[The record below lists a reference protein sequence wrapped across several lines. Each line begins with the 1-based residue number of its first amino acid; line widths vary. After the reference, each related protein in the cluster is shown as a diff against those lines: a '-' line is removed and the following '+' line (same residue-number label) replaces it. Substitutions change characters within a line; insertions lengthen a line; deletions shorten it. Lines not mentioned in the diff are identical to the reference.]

1 MRAKNQTRRPICGT
15 FDSVITFLEK
25 FKQHMKISELKDI
38 LKAELL
44 VGEDKLGEVVTG
56 GGAADL
62 MDDVLAAAA
71 KGCALLTG
79 VTTTHVIQTARIAQ
93 VGAVVIVRGKKPSEE
108 VIQMARTYG
117 IPLLLTD
124 YSLFVA
130 CGRLY
135 MNGIRGLDG
144 SW

>member
-1 MRAKNQTRRPICGT
+1 
-15 FDSVITFLEK
+15 
-25 FKQHMKISELKDI
+25 MKIQELKDI
-38 LKAELL
+38 LKAKVL
-44 VGEDKLGEVVTG
+44 VGHDQMDKVITA

-62 MDDVLAAAA
+62 MDDVLTAIA
-71 KGCALLTG
+71 KDCVLLTG
-79 VTTTHVIQTARIAQ
+79 VTTSQVIQTAKIAQ
-93 VGAVVIVRGKKPSEE
+93 VAAVVIARKKNPPEE
-108 VIQMARTYG
+108 VVELARRLE
-117 IPLLLTD
+117 IPLLSTN

>member
-1 MRAKNQTRRPICGT
+1 
-15 FDSVITFLEK
+15 
-25 FKQHMKISELKDI
+25 MKISELKDI

-44 VGEDKLGEVVTG
+44 VGDTQLDQVISG

-79 VTTTHVIQTARIAQ
+79 VTTPHVMQTARISQ
-93 VGAVVIVRGKKPSEE
+93 VGAVVIVRGKKPPEE
-108 VIQMARTYG
+108 VVQMARDYN

>member
-1 MRAKNQTRRPICGT
+1 
-15 FDSVITFLEK
+15 
-25 FKQHMKISELKDI
+25 MKISELGEI
-38 LKAELL
+38 LKARVL
-44 VGEDKLGEVVTG
+44 VGEEQLDHIIIGA
-56 GGAADL
+56 GAADL

-79 VTTTHVIQTARIAQ
+79 VTTENVMQTAKIVQ
-93 VGAVVIVRGKKPSEE
+93 VAAVVIVRGKSIPDEMISLS
-108 VIQMARTYG
+108 RSYN

>member
-1 MRAKNQTRRPICGT
+1 
-15 FDSVITFLEK
+15 
-25 FKQHMKISELKDI
+25 MKIAEIQEI
-38 LKAELL
+38 LQAEIIF
-44 VGEDKLGEVVTG
+44 GENQLDDVIIG

-62 MDDVLAAAA
+62 MEDVLAAAA

-79 VTTTHVIQTARIAQ
+79 VTTEYVMQTAKIAQ
-93 VGAVVIVRGKKPSEE
+93 VGAVVLVRGKTPPEKM
-108 VIQMARTYG
+108 VKLARQYK
-117 IPLLLTD
+117 IPLLSTQH
-124 YSLFVA
+124 SLFVA

>member
-1 MRAKNQTRRPICGT
+1 
-15 FDSVITFLEK
+15 
-25 FKQHMKISELKDI
+25 MKIAEIRDT
-38 LKAELL
+38 LKAEII
-44 VGEDKLGEVVTG
+44 VGEDQLDDIIIS

-62 MDDVLAAAA
+62 MEDVLAAAA

-79 VTTTHVIQTARIAQ
+79 VTTEYVMQTAKIAQ
-93 VGAVVIVRGKKPSEE
+93 VGAVVLVRGKRPPE
-108 VIQMARTYG
+108 IMTDLARQYK

-135 MNGIRGLDG
+135 MNGVRGLDG

>member
-1 MRAKNQTRRPICGT
+1 
-15 FDSVITFLEK
+15 
-25 FKQHMKISELKDI
+25 MKIAEVRDI
-38 LKAELL
+38 LKANVI
-44 VGEDKLGEVVTG
+44 VGEDQLEEVIIG

-62 MDDVLAAAA
+62 MEDVLAAAA

-79 VTTTHVIQTARIAQ
+79 VTTEYVLQTAKIAQ
-93 VGAVVIVRGKKPSEE
+93 VSVVVIVRGKTPPEKMVEL
-108 VIQMARTYG
+108 ARHYQ
-117 IPLLLTD
+117 IPLLQTR

>member
-1 MRAKNQTRRPICGT
+1 
-15 FDSVITFLEK
+15 
-25 FKQHMKISELKDI
+25 MKIAEIQEI
-38 LKAELL
+38 LKAEII
-44 VGEDKLGEVVTG
+44 VGDDQLEEVVISA
-56 GGAADL
+56 GAADL
-62 MDDVLAAAA
+62 MEDVLAAAA

-79 VTTTHVIQTARIAQ
+79 VTTEYVMETAKIAQ
-93 VGAVVIVRGKKPSEE
+93 VAAVVLVRGKAPPD
-108 VIQMARTYG
+108 QMVDLARRFN
-117 IPLLLTD
+117 IPLMLTE

>member
-1 MRAKNQTRRPICGT
+1 
-15 FDSVITFLEK
+15 
-25 FKQHMKISELKDI
+25 MKISEI
-38 LKAELL
+38 QETLKAEVI
-44 VGEDKLGEVVTG
+44 VGEDQLDNIIIG

-62 MDDVLAAAA
+62 MEDVLAAAA

-79 VTTTHVIQTARIAQ
+79 VTTESVMETAKITQ
-93 VGAVVIVRGKKPSEE
+93 VGAVVLVRGKRPP
-108 VIQMARTYG
+108 QMMINLARQFE
-117 IPLLLTD
+117 IPLLLTQ

>member
-1 MRAKNQTRRPICGT
+1 
-15 FDSVITFLEK
+15 
-25 FKQHMKISELKDI
+25 MKIAEIKET
-38 LKAELL
+38 LKAEVL
-44 VGEDKLGEVVTG
+44 VGEDQLDAVIIG

-71 KGCALLTG
+71 KGCVLLTG
-79 VTTTHVIQTARIAQ
+79 VATDSVMTTAKIAK
-93 VGAVVIVRGKKPSEE
+93 VGAVVLVRGKKPPEKMVE
-108 VIQMARTYG
+108 LAKQYN
-117 IPLLLTD
+117 IPLLLTKH
-124 YSLFVA
+124 SLFVA

>member
-1 MRAKNQTRRPICGT
+1 
-15 FDSVITFLEK
+15 
-25 FKQHMKISELKDI
+25 MKISELKDI

-44 VGEDKLGEVVTG
+44 VGEDQLEQVVSG

-93 VGAVVIVRGKKPSEE
+93 VGAVVIVRGKKPPEE
-108 VIQMARTYG
+108 MIQMARTYS

>member
-1 MRAKNQTRRPICGT
+1 MVGKAGR
-15 FDSVITFLEK
+15 F
-25 FKQHMKISELKDI
+25 MKIAEICDI
-38 LKAELL
+38 LDAKII
-44 VGEDKLGEVVTG
+44 VGDDQMDNVIIG

-62 MDDVLAAAA
+62 MEDVLAAAS
-71 KGCALLTG
+71 KGCVLLTG
-79 VTTTHVIQTARIAQ
+79 VTTEDVVQTAKIAL
-93 VGAVVIVRGKKPSEE
+93 VGAVVLVRGKKPSEKMIALAKHYE
-108 VIQMARTYG
+108 
-117 IPLLLTD
+117 IPLLYTQ

>member
-1 MRAKNQTRRPICGT
+1 
-15 FDSVITFLEK
+15 
-25 FKQHMKISELKDI
+25 MKISEVRDTLN
-38 LKAELL
+38 AEII
-44 VGEDKLGEVVTG
+44 VGEDQLDNTIIS

-62 MDDVLAAAA
+62 MEDVLAAAA

-79 VTTTHVIQTARIAQ
+79 VTTEYVMQTAEITQ
-93 VGAVVIVRGKKPSEE
+93 VGAVVLVRGKRPPQAM
-108 VIQMARTYG
+108 IDLARQFN

>member
-1 MRAKNQTRRPICGT
+1 VEIKDPLREEDYLHWTT
-15 FDSVITFLEK
+15 T
-25 FKQHMKISELKDI
+25 MKISELKEI
-38 LKAELL
+38 LKAKVL
-44 VGEDKLGEVVTG
+44 VGEDQLNNVITG

-71 KGCALLTG
+71 RGSALLTG
-79 VTTTHVIQTARIAQ
+79 VTTAHVIQTARIVQ
-93 VGAVVIVRGKKPSEE
+93 VGALVIVRGKQPPDEM
-108 VIQMARTYG
+108 IAMAQSYN

>member
-1 MRAKNQTRRPICGT
+1 
-15 FDSVITFLEK
+15 
-25 FKQHMKISELKDI
+25 MKISEIVDI
-38 LKAELL
+38 LKARVLA
-44 VGEDKLGEVVTG
+44 GEDQLDSIIIG

-62 MDDVLAAAA
+62 MDDVMASAA

-79 VTTTHVIQTARIAQ
+79 VTTEHVIQTAKIVK
-93 VGAVVIVRGKKPSEE
+93 VGAVVIVRGKMPPAD
-108 VIQMARTYG
+108 VIDLAHSYS

>member
-1 MRAKNQTRRPICGT
+1 MIWVRSDSTLLEKVFTLSQGPLIDMNALLKVEEHVADAQAKGAAVIAGGARHDLGGT
-15 FDSVITFLEK
+15 FYQPTV
-25 FKQHMKISELKDI
+25 
-38 LKAELL
+38 
-44 VGEDKLGEVVTG
+44 
-56 GGAADL
+56 
-62 MDDVLAAAA
+62 
-71 KGCALLTG
+71 LTG
-79 VTTTHVIQTARIAQ
+79 VTTEYVMQTAKIAQ
-93 VGAVVIVRGKKPSEE
+93 VAAVVLVRGKTPPEE
-108 VIQMARTYG
+108 MVTLARRYK

>member
-1 MRAKNQTRRPICGT
+1 
-15 FDSVITFLEK
+15 
-25 FKQHMKISELKDI
+25 MKISEVAEI
-38 LKAELL
+38 LKARIL
-44 VGEDKLGEVVTG
+44 VGEDQMKNVITG

-79 VTTTHVIQTARIAQ
+79 VTTLEVIQTAKIMQ
-93 VGAVVIVRGKKPSEE
+93 VGAVVIVRGKTPSREM
-108 VIQMARTYG
+108 VDLANTYH
-117 IPLLLTD
+117 IPLLQTD

>member
-1 MRAKNQTRRPICGT
+1 LKP
-15 FDSVITFLEK
+15 
-25 FKQHMKISELKDI
+25 MKIAEIKEV
-38 LKAELL
+38 LKAEVL
-44 VGEDKLGEVVTG
+44 VGTDQLDNVITG

-62 MDDVLAAAA
+62 MEDVLSAAA

-79 VTTTHVIQTARIAQ
+79 VTTEYVVQTAKIAQ
-93 VGAVVIVRGKKPSEE
+93 VGAIILVRGKKPPEKMVE
-108 VIQMARTYG
+108 LARHYN
-117 IPLLLTD
+117 IPLLLTKD
-124 YSLFVA
+124 SLFVA

>member
-1 MRAKNQTRRPICGT
+1 
-15 FDSVITFLEK
+15 
-25 FKQHMKISELKDI
+25 MKLTEIKET
-38 LKAELL
+38 LKAEVL
-44 VGEDKLGEVVTG
+44 VGENQLDSIISG

-62 MDDVLAAAA
+62 MEDVLAAAA

-79 VTTTHVIQTARIAQ
+79 VTTEHVMQTAKISQ
-93 VGAVVIVRGKKPSEE
+93 VAAVVLVRGKKPPQKMVEL
-108 VIQMARTYG
+108 ARRYD
-117 IPLLLTD
+117 IPLLLTK

>member
-1 MRAKNQTRRPICGT
+1 
-15 FDSVITFLEK
+15 
-25 FKQHMKISELKDI
+25 MKISELCEI
-38 LKAELL
+38 LKARLL
-44 VGEDKLGEVVTG
+44 VGEDQLDNIIVG

-71 KGCALLTG
+71 RGCALLTG
-79 VTTTHVIQTARIAQ
+79 VTTEHVIQTAKIVQ
-93 VGAVVIVRGKKPSEE
+93 VAVVVIVRGKKPPAA
-108 VIQMARTYG
+108 VIDLARSYN

>member
-1 MRAKNQTRRPICGT
+1 
-15 FDSVITFLEK
+15 
-25 FKQHMKISELKDI
+25 MKISELQEI
-38 LKAELL
+38 LKAKLL
-44 VGEDKLGEVVTG
+44 FGEDQLDRVIMG

-71 KGCALLTG
+71 KDCVLLTG
-79 VTTTHVIQTARIAQ
+79 VTTAQVIQTARIAQ
-93 VGAVVIVRGKKPSEE
+93 VCAVVIVRRKKPSQD
-108 VIQMARTYG
+108 VIDLARAYN
-117 IPLLLTD
+117 IPLMLTD

>member
-1 MRAKNQTRRPICGT
+1 
-15 FDSVITFLEK
+15 
-25 FKQHMKISELKDI
+25 MKLSEIVEI
-38 LKAELL
+38 LKARIL
-44 VGEDKLGEVVTG
+44 VGEDQQSNIITG

-79 VTTTHVIQTARIAQ
+79 VTTLDVVQTAKIVQ
-93 VGAVVIVRGKKPSEE
+93 VAAVVIVRGKTPPENMIELAK
-108 VIQMARTYG
+108 TYN
-117 IPLLLTD
+117 IPLLVTD

>member
-1 MRAKNQTRRPICGT
+1 
-15 FDSVITFLEK
+15 
-25 FKQHMKISELKDI
+25 MKISEITEI
-38 LKAELL
+38 LKARIL
-44 VGEDKLGEVVTG
+44 VGEDLQSTVISG

-79 VTTTHVIQTARIAQ
+79 VTTVEVIQTAKIVQ
-93 VGAVVIVRGKKPSEE
+93 VAAVVIVRGKTPPEDMIELAK
-108 VIQMARTYG
+108 TYN

>member
-1 MRAKNQTRRPICGT
+1 
-15 FDSVITFLEK
+15 
-25 FKQHMKISELKDI
+25 MKISELRDI
-38 LKAELL
+38 LKAEVI
-44 VGEDKLGEVVTG
+44 VGEDQLQSVIIG

-79 VTTTHVIQTARIAQ
+79 VTTEHVMQTAKIVQ
-93 VGAVVIVRGKKPSEE
+93 VAAVVIVRGKKPPAQ
-108 VIQMARTYG
+108 VVDLARSYS
-117 IPLLLTD
+117 IPLLLTK

>member
-1 MRAKNQTRRPICGT
+1 
-15 FDSVITFLEK
+15 
-25 FKQHMKISELKDI
+25 MKISEMKAI
-38 LKAELL
+38 LKGSMLCGQDQMDTVIVA
-44 VGEDKLGEVVTG
+44 

-62 MDDVLAAAA
+62 MDDVLSAAA

-79 VTTTHVIQTARIAQ
+79 VTTDHVVRTAKIVG
-93 VGAVVIVRGKKPSEE
+93 VGAIVIVRGKNPPKEFVE
-108 VIQMARTYG
+108 MAQSFE
-117 IPLLLTD
+117 IPLMVTD

>member
-1 MRAKNQTRRPICGT
+1 
-15 FDSVITFLEK
+15 
-25 FKQHMKISELKDI
+25 MKIAEIRDT
-38 LKAELL
+38 LKAEVI
-44 VGEDKLGEVVTG
+44 VGEDQLEDIIIS

-62 MDDVLAAAA
+62 MEDVLAAAA

-79 VTTTHVIQTARIAQ
+79 VTTEYVMQTAKIAQ
-93 VGAVVIVRGKKPSEE
+93 VGAVVLVRGKRPPE
-108 VIQMARTYG
+108 VMIKLARQFN

>member
-1 MRAKNQTRRPICGT
+1 MVGKAGR
-15 FDSVITFLEK
+15 F
-25 FKQHMKISELKDI
+25 MKIAEICDI
-38 LKAELL
+38 LKADII
-44 VGEDKLGEVVTG
+44 VGEDQMDNVIIG

-62 MDDVLAAAA
+62 MEDVLAAAA
-71 KGCALLTG
+71 KGCVLLTG
-79 VTTTHVIQTARIAQ
+79 VTTEDVLQTAKIAL
-93 VGAVVIVRGKKPSEE
+93 VGAVVLVRGKKPSEKM
-108 VIQMARTYG
+108 IALAKHYK
-117 IPLLLTD
+117 IPLLYTE

>member
-1 MRAKNQTRRPICGT
+1 
-15 FDSVITFLEK
+15 
-25 FKQHMKISELKDI
+25 MKISEIKDI
-38 LKAELL
+38 LKANMLC
-44 VGEDKLGEVVTG
+44 GEDQLDAVVEA

-71 KGCALLTG
+71 KGSALLTG
-79 VTTTHVIQTARIAQ
+79 VTTDHVIRTAKIVG
-93 VGAVVIVRGKKPSEE
+93 VGAIVIVRGKKPPEE
-108 VIQMARTYG
+108 FIKMAKSFG
-117 IPLLLTD
+117 IPLMVTE

>member
-1 MRAKNQTRRPICGT
+1 
-15 FDSVITFLEK
+15 
-25 FKQHMKISELKDI
+25 MKIKEIKDI
-38 LKAELL
+38 LKADLL
-44 VGEDKLGEVVTG
+44 CGEDQLDAVIVA

-62 MDDVLAAAA
+62 MDDVLSAAA

-79 VTTTHVIQTARIAQ
+79 VTTDHVIRTAKIVG
-93 VGAVVIVRGKKPSEE
+93 VGAIVIVRGKRPSSGFVE
-108 VIQMARTYG
+108 MAKSFD
-117 IPLLLTD
+117 IPLMVTE

>member
-1 MRAKNQTRRPICGT
+1 
-15 FDSVITFLEK
+15 
-25 FKQHMKISELKDI
+25 MKISELRDI
-38 LKAELL
+38 LKARILF
-44 VGEDKLGEVVTG
+44 GEDQLETIILG

-62 MDDVLAAAA
+62 MDDILAAAA
-71 KGCALLTG
+71 KGCAMLTG
-79 VTTTHVIQTARIAQ
+79 VTTEHVMQTAKIMQ
-93 VGAVVIVRGKKPSEE
+93 VAVVVIVRGKKPSAQ
-108 VIQMARTYG
+108 VVDMARSFN
-117 IPLLLTD
+117 IPLLMTD

>member
-1 MRAKNQTRRPICGT
+1 
-15 FDSVITFLEK
+15 
-25 FKQHMKISELKDI
+25 MKISEIVEI
-38 LKAELL
+38 LKARIL
-44 VGEDKLGEVVTG
+44 VGEDQMDTIVTG

-79 VTTTHVIQTARIAQ
+79 VTTVDVVQTAKIVQ
-93 VGAVVIVRGKKPSEE
+93 VGAVVIVRGKEPPADM
-108 VIQMARTYG
+108 IQMARNYE
-117 IPLLLTD
+117 IPLILTD

>member
-1 MRAKNQTRRPICGT
+1 
-15 FDSVITFLEK
+15 
-25 FKQHMKISELKDI
+25 MKISEIQAI
-38 LKAELL
+38 LKGRMLCGDDQMEA
-44 VGEDKLGEVVTG
+44 VIVAA
-56 GGAADL
+56 GAADL

-79 VTTTHVIQTARIAQ
+79 VTTDHVIRTAKIVG
-93 VGAVVIVRGKKPSEE
+93 VGAIVIVRGKNPPAEL
-108 VIQMARTYG
+108 VQMSKSFE
-117 IPLLLTD
+117 IPLMVTD